1 MLARNRANLERA
13 LPPLLSA
20 MCGFI
25 GHPRK
30 QLKARACYIML
41 RMCRS
46 VGASLGPYAGTLL
59 AGLQPLLLIPS
70 LSADRFPPGIQGEFY
85 LPLHFK
91 RILLTMLTCPPH
103 ILSFKNIAFLRGFK

>member
-70 LSADRFPPGIQGEFY
+70 LSADRFPPGIQGVFY
-85 LPLHFK
+85 LPLHFR
-91 RILLTMLTCPPH
+91 RILLTILTCPL
-103 ILSFKNIAFLRGFK
+103 IY